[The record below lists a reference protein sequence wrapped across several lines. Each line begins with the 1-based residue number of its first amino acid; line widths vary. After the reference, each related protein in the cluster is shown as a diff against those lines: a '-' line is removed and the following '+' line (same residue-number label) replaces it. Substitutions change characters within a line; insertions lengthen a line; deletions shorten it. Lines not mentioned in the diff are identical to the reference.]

1 MEFDKVDVNE
11 MEKQRYEHIKKSGR
25 YAELNV
31 LIGVES
37 EGFADDTEYKTPVI
51 TLDMHNCTAKEVSC
65 MYVSL
70 KEIMNTLEKQYP
82 AECLIAKLGMGVETL
97 GSLNFESSD
106 DTDTKK

>member
-1 MEFDKVDVNE
+1 MEFDEVDVNE
-11 MEKQRYEHIKKSGR
+11 REKQRYEHIKKSGR
-25 YAELNV
+25 YTELNV

-65 MYVSL
+65 MYISL

>member
-25 YAELNV
+25 YTELNI

-70 KEIMNTLEKQYP
+70 KEIMKTLEKQYP
-82 AECLIAKLGMGVETL
+82 VECFMAELGMEVETV
-97 GSLNFESSD
+97 GSLDFESLD